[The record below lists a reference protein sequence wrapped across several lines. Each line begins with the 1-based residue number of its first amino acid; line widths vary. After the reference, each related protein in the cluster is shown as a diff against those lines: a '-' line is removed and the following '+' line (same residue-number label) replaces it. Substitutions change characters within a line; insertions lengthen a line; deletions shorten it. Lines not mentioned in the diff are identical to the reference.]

1 MEGITLLD
9 VNKAKGIQA
18 KNYNLLT
25 RDKPSYLVNR
35 KKKSCIIFSTFLCE
49 NAELGI
55 YDLTLIYVYV
65 CSVKI
70 FYNPCTALQTLHKKI
85 CLSDA
90 TNQGCKENQQLL

>member
-18 KNYNLLT
+18 KNS
-25 RDKPSYLVNR
+25 SYLVNR

-65 CSVKI
+65 CSVKR

-90 TNQGCKENQQLL
+90 TNQSCKENQQLL